1 MSFSNAFLETQPP
14 TARLGL
20 QVFENYIVLF
30 QSCLLQKSKRYEQ
43 LILIQA
49 RVDVMNI
56 FLHIVANTR
65 HMSKCSNISTTNLCK
80 KSFVRY
86 HGLN

>member
-20 QVFENYIVLF
+20 QVFENYKVLF

-65 HMSKCSNISTTNLCK
+65 HMSSSNIGTTNLCK